1 MRIGMI
7 APIWESTPPTG
18 YGGIERVVDLLVRN
32 LRERGHTVTLFA
44 TGDSS
49 GAEEGTWTEA
59 VALRK
64 LGHDTYSAQMAE
76 AMHLANALSRRD
88 AYDILHSHVGPLGN
102 IVAEACGA
110 RMLSTLHG
118 PFTPENLRYYQTYAH
133 HPYVSISD
141 AQRADFPSLHYMGTV
156 YNGIETAT
164 YRCGKK
170 QGYLLFL
177 GRISPEKGT
186 HLAIAAARRTG
197 LPLVIAGKVDPYDQ
211 AYFEREIAP
220 ELDGSTVRFIGEV
233 AGKAKRDVL
242 EGAIA
247 LLHLVQWSE
256 PFGLVMVE
264 AMASGT
270 PVIAMRYGSIP
281 EVVTPGLSG
290 FIVETL
296 DEAIQAIGRISRLDP
311 HACRQAAISR
321 FDAAHMVEGYMAV
334 YTALAAAPT
343 RAMSAPPGR
352 PE

>member
-7 APIWESTPPTG
+7 APIWESTPPEG

-44 TGDSS
+44 TGDSP
-49 GAEEGTWTEA
+49 GAVEGTWTEA

-64 LGHDTYSAQMAE
+64 LGYDTYSAQMAE
-76 AMHLANALSRRD
+76 AMHLANALARRD
-88 AYDILHSHVGPLGN
+88 AFDLLHSHVGPLGN
-102 IVAEACGA
+102 IVAAACGA

-118 PFTPENLRYYQTYAH
+118 PFTPENLRYYQTYAT

-141 AQRADFPSLHYMGTV
+141 AQRAGFPSLNYLGTV
-156 YNGIETAT
+156 YNGIETAS

-186 HLAIAAARRTG
+186 HLAIAAARRMG

-211 AYFEREIAP
+211 EYFEREVAP
-220 ELDGSTVRFIGEV
+220 ELDGERVRFIGEV
-233 AGKAKRDVL
+233 AGRAKREVF

-256 PFGLVMVE
+256 PFGLAMVE

-270 PVIAMRYGSIP
+270 PVVAMRYGSIP
-281 EVVTPGLSG
+281 EVVTPGLTG
-290 FIVETL
+290 FIVDSL
-296 DEAIQAIGRISRLDP
+296 DEAVQALERVSSLDP
-311 HACRQAAISR
+311 HACRQAAVSR
-321 FDAAHMVEGYMAV
+321 FDVSRMVEGYLSIYASFV
-334 YTALAAAPT
+334 SPPAKAL
-343 RAMSAPPGR
+343 SSPPGR
-352 PE
+352 SE